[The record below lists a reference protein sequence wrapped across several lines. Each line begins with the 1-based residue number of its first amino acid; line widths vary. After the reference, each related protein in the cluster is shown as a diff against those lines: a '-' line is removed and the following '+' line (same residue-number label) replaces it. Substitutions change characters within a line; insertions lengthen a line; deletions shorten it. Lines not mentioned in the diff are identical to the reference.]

1 MVRTI
6 NQIYKV
12 QFQQEKKRKIFQKV
26 LLFLVLLLGAVG
38 GVVYLLFFSNFFNI
52 REVNV
57 FTKNGDI
64 EVRLVVEKYLAEK
77 KFFILRSS
85 NIFWVSGDRIG
96 ALISQ
101 QFASAENIKVEKEY
115 FHGLKISLE
124 QKEAIGVWCYKI
136 EDQCAYFDHRGIVFD
151 TATETSGSILLNVA
165 DYKGKFEKL
174 GRSVSSPEMFNLI
187 SQANV
192 ELKKVKL
199 TATKFIIPAEEDFR
213 FDIQTN
219 EGWKIYLS
227 TKDDLAK
234 QLNNLD
240 LFLAQKISPEKR
252 SQLRY
257 VDLTVP
263 NRVYYK

>member
-6 NQIYKV
+6 NQSY
-12 QFQQEKKRKIFQKV
+12 QEQYQQDKKRKILGKIF
-26 LLFLVLLLGAVG
+26 LFLILLLGAVG
-38 GVVYLLFFSNFFNI
+38 GIVYFLFFSRLFNV

-57 FTKNGDI
+57 FTKNGEI
-64 EVRLVVEKYLAEK
+64 EVRSVVEKYLAEK
-77 KFFILRSS
+77 KFFIPRSS
-85 NIFWVSGDRIG
+85 NIFWVSGDRISV
-96 ALISQ
+96 LISQ

-115 FHGLKISLE
+115 FHGLKISLD
-124 QKEAIGVWCYKI
+124 QKEAVGVWCYKA
-136 EDQCAYFDHRGIVFD
+136 EDQCVYFDRHGIAFE
-151 TATETSGSILLNVA
+151 TATETSGSILLNVT

-174 GRSVSSPEMFNLI
+174 GQAVSSPEMFNLI
-187 SQANV
+187 SQANG

-213 FDIQTN
+213 FDIQTS

-234 QLNNLD
+234 QLNSLN
-240 LFLAQKISPEKR
+240 LFLAQKITLEKR
-252 SQLRY
+252 SQLQY
-257 VDLTVP
+257 IDLTVP